1 MLFTRIRI
9 RNYKGIRDMELGELE
24 NAVILVGKNNTG
36 KTSVLD
42 AVRILAGV
50 ARPEPFDFD
59 ESRQNIEIEAQLLI
73 TPEDRAFFHRSG
85 LVSRYRRYEIWERE
99 FYRRLP
105 SFQDD
110 LLTFTLIANYEGK
123 VRYTDGFRKDNPY
136 IRDVLPKLHV
146 IDSSR
151 KLGEFQRELLFFYD
165 NPTMQQ
171 ARSGSCIFDAARECT
186 HCFQCIG
193 LIHKKKPEELNAAE
207 TRKLLEYKLFQSG
220 AGERLR
226 RLNEKFHKNG
236 GYDEIFCEIH
246 ADADRMFQVSVQTL
260 RAGGGQLRPVDCM
273 SRGMQSIYM
282 LSLLETYVEG
292 ETDSPSIILVEYP
305 ELFLHPQ
312 LQKAASEILYRLSKK
327 NQVMFSTHSPQL
339 LMNFT
344 GRQIRQ
350 VVLDGDKRSVIRE
363 NTDIGE
369 VLEDLGYGAGDILNV
384 DFVFIVEGKQDKS
397 RLPLL
402 LSAYYPEVRDES
414 GVLSRIAILTTNSCT
429 NIKTYAN
436 LKYMNQ
442 ISFGDQ
448 FLMIRDGDGKDP
460 EELASSL
467 CRYYDEQSL
476 RDADHLPR
484 VTRRNVL
491 ILKYY
496 SFENYF
502 LNPSVMAKLGIVE
515 SEDAF
520 YEILWAKWTEYLGR
534 LRSGRRFEQAL
545 GHPVTSERD
554 LRENMELFKIHLR
567 GHNLYDIFYGRYK
580 KQETELLR
588 RYLELA
594 PREDFADI
602 LDTIDRFSYFDSRKK
617 MPG

>member
-50 ARPEPFDFD
+50 ARPEPSDFD

-193 LIHKKKPEELNAAE
+193 LIHQKKPEELNAAE

-448 FLMIRDGDGKDP
+448 FLMIRDGDGKDL

-545 GHPVTSERD
+545 GRPVTSERD